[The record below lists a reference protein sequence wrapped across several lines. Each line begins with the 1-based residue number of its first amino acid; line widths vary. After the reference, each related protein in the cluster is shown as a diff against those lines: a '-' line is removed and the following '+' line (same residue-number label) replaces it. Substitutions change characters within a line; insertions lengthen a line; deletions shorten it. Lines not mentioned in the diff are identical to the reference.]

1 MKVLGRAEVLFEG
14 LIGERATS
22 SLLGFWQ
29 NSFPQELLETQF
41 LAGCWLEATISSL
54 SCEPLQYDYLLHQ
67 SMQVKETVESVSK
80 IESAVLYN
88 LGARY

>member
-22 SLLGFWQ
+22 RLHGFWQ
-29 NSFPQELLETQF
+29 NCFPQELLETQF

-54 SCEPLQYDYLLHQ
+54 PCEPLQDDYLFHQ

-80 IESAVLYN
+80 IEVTVLYN
-88 LGARY
+88 LEARY